1 MEDDLLSNKFPYPK
15 HYNGNSWNTITTN
28 TRKSIPSYL
37 QSTLP
42 NMKYQ
47 KVKEKFQEMNKFCP
61 PEITYFE
68 KMINSSKSGRK
79 RSVRSH
85 REGQSGRKKRENEV
99 ERLREELQYALIM
112 TNRDSKI
119 LVDIVEKVSKA
130 EKRLKQ
136 RTPKIGECAS
146 FEEKLVKTKRAQS
159 RELGKQ
165 TQECF
170 RNTIDIVFSVK
181 KKEYIKKIRQNP

>member
-15 HYNGNSWNTITTN
+15 HYDGSSWNTITTN

-37 QSTLP
+37 KATLP
-42 NMKYQ
+42 SMKYQ

-68 KMINSSKSGRK
+68 KMIKSSRGGRK

-85 REGQSGRKKRENEV
+85 RESQSGRNSQGNEV

-112 TNRDSKI
+112 TNRDSKM
-119 LVDIVEKVSKA
+119 LVDIVEKVSTA

-136 RTPKIGECAS
+136 RNPRIGECAS
-146 FEEKLVKTKRAQS
+146 F
-159 RELGKQ
+159 
-165 TQECF
+165 
-170 RNTIDIVFSVK
+170 
-181 KKEYIKKIRQNP
+181 

>member
-15 HYNGNSWNTITTN
+15 HYNGSSWNTITTN

-37 QSTLP
+37 KATLP
-42 NMKYQ
+42 SMKYQ

-68 KMINSSKSGRK
+68 KMIKSSRNSRSSRSGRRK
-79 RSVRSH
+79 RPVRSY
-85 REGQSGRKKRENEV
+85 REGRSGRIEV
-99 ERLREELQYALIM
+99 EGLREELQYALIM
-112 TNRDSKI
+112 TNKYCKM
-119 LVDIVEKVSKA
+119 LGDIIEKVSIA

-136 RTPKIGECAS
+136 RNLRFGKCSS
-146 FEEKLVKTKRAQS
+146 FEEKLVKTKRDQS
-159 RELGKQ
+159 RELGTQ

-170 RNTIDIVFSVK
+170 RS
-181 KKEYIKKIRQNP
+181 